1 MFLQVLQKNKQKLSK
16 QKKKYIS
23 YIGLENKNTI
33 FLSPKVPGDIEDL
46 ISSMKTNKASVPNSI
61 PTSTKPN

>member
-16 QKKKYIS
+16 QKKKNIS
-23 YIGLENKNTI
+23 YIDLENKNTI
-33 FLSPKVPGDIEDL
+33 FLSPKVPEDIEDL

>member
-16 QKKKYIS
+16 QKKKNIS

-33 FLSPKVPGDIEDL
+33 FLSPKVPEDIEDL